1 MIYAALMFDIIES
14 RNYLDRY
21 DAQYFVI
28 ENIHYLNYVYA
39 EHIKK
44 EVVPSAGDEFQGL
57 FYDMQSAFLYARK
70 LQLLIYP
77 IKIRVGIGYGQ
88 IKYDVNE
95 WDSSA
100 FDGEAYYLARDA
112 INEMRKANGE
122 PSLTE
127 EELPTA
133 TEDEEWD
140 SEWCRCDFLFA
151 SGDWLNYHKE
161 NDEVLLCIE
170 PDFVFELYPQM
181 DLREDPKYT
190 YVQPGYEIQDIYVE
204 WKIYFWHGGLTDNY
218 LTITLGREDIARL
231 RDYLKL
237 VIKR

>member
-1 MIYAALMFDIIES
+1 MVLRDGEIDMWFEIDASGIE
-14 RNYLDRY
+14 
-21 DAQYFVI
+21 V
-28 ENIHYLNYVYA
+28 
-39 EHIKK
+39 
-44 EVVPSAGDEFQGL
+44 
-57 FYDMQSAFLYARK
+57 K
-70 LQLLIYP
+70 LQIN
-77 IKIRVGIGYGQ
+77 GY
-88 IKYDVNE
+88 K
-95 WDSSA
+95 
-100 FDGEAYYLARDA
+100 
-112 INEMRKANGE
+112 
-122 PSLTE
+122 
-127 EELPTA
+127 PT
-133 TEDEEWD
+133 DKDNWD

-161 NDEVLLCIE
+161 NDEVLLCSEVEELADAFTELLDNKLSEVKKIICIE

-218 LTITLGREDIARL
+218 LTITLGREDVARL